1 MINSELI
8 STARL
13 LVAAVQDANDFSAE
27 YLKKVIVHLV
37 PQLLGEIEILG
48 VLAKGALDQPGGV
61 DAARAL
67 LEQRAAA
74 AAPAPAKKKSKAK
87 GRGRRR
93 K

>member
-1 MINSELI
+1 VINTELI

-27 YLKKVIVHLV
+27 YLKKVILHLV

-48 VLAKGALDQPGGV
+48 FLANGALERPGGV

-67 LEQRAAA
+67 LEQKAPDV
-74 AAPAPAKKKSKAK
+74 APAPAKKKSKAK
-87 GRGRRR
+87 GRGKRR

>member
-27 YLKKVIVHLV
+27 YLKKVILHLV

-48 VLAKGALDQPGGV
+48 FLAKGALDQPGGV

-67 LEQRAAA
+67 LEERPAAIER
-74 AAPAPAKKKSKAK
+74 PPAKKKSKAK
-87 GRGRRR
+87 GRGKRR